1 MWRAKISVSQDFRSK
16 TMRLILPLFTILL
29 SLPAQAGLAFSIDTG
44 AAMVMPTGLE
54 GKSEN
59 VGPNLNVNIG
69 YQMGN
74 SLRLD
79 LGAVL
84 GQEETIGTELLRPG
98 GFQGLRPAAKLFL
111 LGGSIYA
118 KASLPVSLSG
128 DSKLGL
134 MVGGGYELKLLGLLG
149 GFVEAST
156 GYEGAAGGMVPLEVR
171 AGAVFVW

>member
-1 MWRAKISVSQDFRSK
+1 
-16 TMRLILPLFTILL
+16 MRYFLPLLMVLIAV
-29 SLPAQAGLAFSIDTG
+29 PAQAKWSLSADTG
-44 AAMVMPTGLE
+44 AAIVMPTGLE
-54 GKSEN
+54 GETET
-59 VGPNLNVNIG
+59 VGPNLGLSLG

-84 GQEETIGTELLRPG
+84 GQQGSGADMRPSC
-98 GFQGLRPAAKLFL
+98 FQALRPAAKLFIF
-111 LGGSIYA
+111 GGSIYG
-118 KASLPVSLSG
+118 KASLPITLEG

-134 MVGGGYELKLLGLLG
+134 LVGGGYELKLLGLLG

-156 GYEGAAGGMVPLEVR
+156 GYEGAAGGVVPMEVR

>member
-1 MWRAKISVSQDFRSK
+1 
-16 TMRLILPLFTILL
+16 MRLILPLFALLL
-29 SLPAQAGLAFSIDTG
+29 SLPAHASWALSVDTG

-54 GKSEN
+54 GETEN
-59 VGPNLNVNIG
+59 VGPNLNVNVG

-84 GQEETIGTELLRPG
+84 GQEGTGKDLRPK
-98 GFQGLRPAAKLFL
+98 GFQGLRPAVKLFL
-111 LGGSIYA
+111 LGGSIYG
-118 KASLPVSLSG
+118 KGSLPISLSG
-128 DSKLGL
+128 GSKLGL
-134 MVGGGYELKLLGLLG
+134 LVGGGYELKLLGLLG

-156 GYEGAAGGMVPLEVR
+156 GYEGAAGGMVPLEIR

>member
-1 MWRAKISVSQDFRSK
+1 
-16 TMRLILPLFTILL
+16 MRLILPFFALLL
-29 SLPAQAGLAFSIDTG
+29 SLPAQASWALSIDTG

-54 GKSEN
+54 GETEN
-59 VGPNLNVNIG
+59 VGPNLNVNVG

-84 GQEETIGTELLRPG
+84 GQKGELPDVRPG

-111 LGGSIYA
+111 LGGSIYG
-118 KASLPVSLSG
+118 KASLPISLSG
-128 DSKLGL
+128 GSKLGL
-134 MVGGGYELKLLGLLG
+134 LVGGGYELKLLGLLG

-156 GYEGAAGGMVPLEVR
+156 GYEGAAGGVVPLEIR